1 MHDFLECMVL
11 AVEFT
16 QISQSLGSFAHIECV
31 VNFYDRCGVLITIDC
46 FLYSDAIYIW

>member
-1 MHDFLECMVL
+1 MHDFLECIVL

-31 VNFYDRCGVLITIDC
+31 VIFYDRCGVLITIG
-46 FLYSDAIYIW
+46 